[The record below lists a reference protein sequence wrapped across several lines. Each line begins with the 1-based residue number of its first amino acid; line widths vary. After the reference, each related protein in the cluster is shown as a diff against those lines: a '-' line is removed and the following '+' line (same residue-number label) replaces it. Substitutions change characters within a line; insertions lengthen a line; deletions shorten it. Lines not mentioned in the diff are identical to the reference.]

1 MALKIVA
8 LTGGVGGSKLADGL
22 ATVLPHEHLTLIVN
36 TADDFEHVG
45 LIICPDVDTVIYTL
59 AGVANPQT
67 GWGRANETWSFMQA
81 LEELGGPTW
90 FQLGDRDLAV
100 HVERTRRLREGQAL
114 SLVIEHIRRSLGVSV
129 RILPM
134 SDQPVRTIV
143 LTEEGELPFQRYFV
157 ERKCEPRVT
166 GFRYAG
172 IETALPGPGVLDAIA
187 EADAVVFC
195 PSNPWVSLDPIL
207 SVRGIRE
214 AVQAKPVLG
223 VSPIVG
229 GKAIKGPA
237 AKMYKEM
244 GIQPS
249 AITFTEHYHDLLSGV
264 LIDAQDEGLLQT
276 GAPPEV
282 HVRVTNT
289 IMKDREDR
297 KRLAAEVLAFC
308 TDELLIGA
316 PA

>member
-1 MALKIVA
+1 MALKVVA
-8 LTGGVGGSKLADGL
+8 LTGGVGGSKLADGF
-22 ATVLPHEHLTLIVN
+22 AAVLPPEHLTLIVN

-45 LIICPDVDTVIYTL
+45 LMICPDVDTVIYTL
-59 AGVANPQT
+59 AGIANPQT

-81 LEELGGPTW
+81 LDELGGPTW

-134 SDQPVRTIV
+134 SDQSVRTIV
-143 LTEEGELPFQRYFV
+143 LTAEGELPFQRYFV

-172 IETALPGPGVLDAIA
+172 VETAQPGPGVLAAIA
-187 EADAVVFC
+187 EADVVVFC

-207 SVRGIRE
+207 SVPGIRE
-214 AVQAKPVLG
+214 AVQAKPVIG

-249 AITFTEHYHDLLSGV
+249 ALTFVEHYHDFLSGI
-264 LIDAQDEGLLQT
+264 LIDTQDEGLLQIA
-276 GAPPEV
+276 APSGV
-282 HVRVTNT
+282 SVGVTNT
-289 IMKDREDR
+289 VMKDREDR
-297 KRLAAEVLAFC
+297 RRLAEEVLAFC
-308 TDELLIGA
+308 INELLIGA